1 MRILL
6 FSFLIV
12 LSASLSAQNLK
23 GNWLL
28 AYIKAIPPEMEM
40 GELKY
45 TEDGFGDEKAFVEPG
60 LMLLTV
66 LSDTK
71 AESFYSDV
79 KESWTVINDGAKV
92 RFESLQDTLYGSV
105 NKEGMLVLK
114 STIDENPTTD
124 YFFAHY
130 TPEAAPVELSSTS
143 WKGNGNS
150 GFFQNKTFEFRA
162 NDQLFIWDNGKR
174 EEREFYVH
182 ELGNYWAIEFSSEI
196 LTSGFGM
203 IYIEKGSSKTLSG
216 VAYLSLEEDKLPV
229 RSQVSFTKL

>member
-6 FSFLIV
+6 FSLLIV
-12 LSASLSAQNLK
+12 FSTSLSAQNLK
-23 GNWLL
+23 GSWLL
-28 AYIKAIPPEMEM
+28 AYIKAIPPEMDM
-40 GELKY
+40 GQLKY
-45 TEDGFGDEKAFVEPG
+45 SEDGSSDEKAFVEPG

-66 LSDTK
+66 LSDSK

-79 KESWTVINDGAKV
+79 KESWTMKSDGAKV
-92 RFESLQDTLYGSV
+92 RFESLQDTLYGTV
-105 NKEGMLVLK
+105 NKEGMMVLK
-114 STIDENPTTD
+114 STIDENPTTE

-130 TPEAAPVELSSTS
+130 SPETAPVELSNTS

-174 EEREFYVH
+174 EEREFYIH

-203 IYIEKGSSKTLSG
+203 IYIEKGSGKTLSG
-216 VAYLSLEEDKLPV
+216 VAFLSLEEDKLPV
-229 RSQVSFTKL
+229 KSQVNFTRL